1 MNKIRASKCIIRDV
15 KRAEELAFLNANHY
29 QGYVSSTWCKGLYY
43 NDELVCLMS
52 FGLPRFTNKYDWE
65 LLRLCT
71 KNNFQVY
78 GGASKLLSDF
88 RSNNIGS
95 IISYCNR
102 DKFSGTVYKA
112 LGFRLVRTTK
122 GYHYEKDGKV
132 FTRYQFQR
140 KHCIK
145 LWPQYANT
153 SATESQIMKEQG
165 YTRVDDI
172 IGQEAWILDTQL
184 CKWYIYEITVAD
196 YHYIGQHKYTDKTDD
211 NYFGSGTLIRKIQ
224 NKYGKG
230 TKTILLDNIGTQEEA
245 DKYEECAIR
254 QCKLI
259 YGEFYK
265 HNGKCLNIRN
275 NGQGSFGITYGTLG
289 KKACISPEGKNHFL
303 PEKDIPDGWIIGSW
317 TKGIKKSAD
326 ERELCRQRAIAA
338 HQNPNNYKNEIWNK
352 GKKMPENMNKKGI
365 IDGSARRKAKVNS
378 MIPEGWV
385 RLKEAADKLGLCRQT
400 VLKRFE
406 SRILY
411 EGKQKVTIVKL
422 E

>member
-15 KRAEELAFLNANHY
+15 KREEEVSFLNANHY

-78 GGASKLLSDF
+78 GGASKLLFDF
-88 RSNNIGS
+88 RSDNVGS

-132 FTRYQFQR
+132 FSRYQFQR

-172 IGQEAWILDTQL
+172 IGQEAWILDSQL
-184 CKWYIYEITVAD
+184 CKWYIYEIMVAD
-196 YHYIGQHKYTDKTDD
+196 YHYIGQHKYIDMTND

-230 TKTILLDNIGTQEEA
+230 IKTILLDNIDTQEEA

-289 KKACISPEGKNHFL
+289 KISCIDTNGKKHFLRREDIPEG
-303 PEKDIPDGWIIGSW
+303 WTIGSFK
-317 TKGIKKSAD
+317 TNNLKPEDIERISKKQKDNWANGVYS
-326 ERELCRQRAIAA
+326 RT
-338 HQNPNNYKNEIWNK
+338 PWNK
-352 GKKMPENMNKKGI
+352 GKKMENINVDGI
-365 IDGSARRKAKVNS
+365 KQGVANRKNKVNS

-385 RLKEAADKLGLCRQT
+385 RLKDAADKLGCCRQT
-400 VLKRFE
+400 VLKKYP
-406 SRILY
+406 SQIIM
-411 EGKQKVTIVKL
+411 EGNQKITIVKI
-422 E
+422 

>member
-15 KRAEELAFLNANHY
+15 KRTEELSFLNENHY
-29 QGYVSSTWCKGLYY
+29 QGYVSSNWCKGLYY
-43 NDELVCLMS
+43 ENELVCLMS
-52 FGLPRFTNKYDWE
+52 FGSPRFTNKYDYE

-71 KNNFQVY
+71 KKDYQVY

-122 GYHYEKDGKV
+122 GYHYEKDGKIYS
-132 FTRYQFQR
+132 RYQFQR

-165 YTRVDDI
+165 YTRVGDT
-172 IGQEAWILDTQL
+172 IGQEAWILDSQL
-184 CKWYIYEITVAD
+184 CKWYIYEITIAD
-196 YHYIGQHKYTDKTDD
+196 YHYIGQHKYINETND
-211 NYFGSGTLIRKIQ
+211 NYFGSGTLIKKIQ

-230 TKTILLDNIGTQEEA
+230 VKTILLDNIDTQEDA

-289 KKACISPEGKNHFL
+289 KVSCIDTNGKKHYL
-303 PEKDIPDGWIIGSW
+303 KKEDIPDGWTIGSYK
-317 TKGIKKSAD
+317 TNNLKLEDIERISKKQKENWANGKYD
-326 ERELCRQRAIAA
+326 RT
-338 HQNPNNYKNEIWNK
+338 PWNK
-352 GKKMPENMNKKGI
+352 GKKMENINVEGI
-365 IDGSARRKAKVNS
+365 KQGAANRKDKVNS

-385 RLKEAADKLGLCRQT
+385 RLKDAADKLGCCRQT
-400 VLKRFE
+400 VLKKYP
-406 SRILY
+406 SQIIM
-411 EGKQKVTIVKL
+411 EGKQKVTIVKI
-422 E
+422 

>member
-1 MNKIRASKCIIRDV
+1 MNKIRASKCIIRNV
-15 KRAEELAFLNANHY
+15 KRAEELSFLNDNHY

-43 NDELVCLMS
+43 SDELVCLMS
-52 FGLPRFTNKYDWE
+52 FGSPRFTNKYDWE

-122 GYHYEKDGKV
+122 GYHYEKDSKV
-132 FTRYQFQR
+132 FSRYQFQR

-172 IGQEAWILDTQL
+172 IGQEAWILDSQL
-184 CKWYIYEITVAD
+184 CKWYIYEITVDD
-196 YHYIGQHKYTDKTDD
+196 YHYIGQHKYIDTTND

-230 TKTILLDNIGTQEEA
+230 TKTILLDNIDTQEEA

-289 KKACISPEGKNHFL
+289 KVSCIDTNGKKHFL
-303 PEKDIPDGWIIGSW
+303 RREDIPEDWTIGSFKTNNLKPEDIERISKKQKDNW
-317 TKGIKKSAD
+317 ANGIYS
-326 ERELCRQRAIAA
+326 RT
-338 HQNPNNYKNEIWNK
+338 PWNK
-352 GKKMPENMNKKGI
+352 GKKMENINVNGI
-365 IDGSARRKAKVNS
+365 KQGAANRKNKVNG
-378 MIPEGWV
+378 MIPEGWM
-385 RLKEAADKLGLCRQT
+385 RLKDAADKLGCCRQT
-400 VLKRFE
+400 VLKKYP
-406 SRILY
+406 SQIIM
-411 EGKQKVTIVKL
+411 EGKQKVTIVKI
-422 E
+422 